1 MLRHGVLSAACA
13 ARALPRRQLSTTAP
27 RYIRIKKPEGAEPA
41 KPTPPPKAP
50 EQPSPAE
57 KPASVP
63 PSVDAGKKFE
73 PEVNAQNVETTTPGA
88 ASEPLASAVPPSEPP
103 KPEETKVE
111 EPVEEIPDKPDLSK
125 LPSLNI
131 DPEAQARA
139 QEAIEQPKEDAKG
152 QKKTGAG
159 KKPPKYESSIDR
171 KRRNVARLG
180 YAGLFVGV
188 IAAAYYVGE
197 NQGEKE
203 GEAKEKKSFIEQFKA
218 NFTALGDIFSK
229 PAFEVLLPDP
239 LPPPHQRP
247 YTLLVDLEDM
257 LVHSSWD
264 RQHGWRTAK
273 RPGVDYFL
281 GYLSQ
286 FYEIVLFSSQP
297 SFVSASFQ
305 PVGAIANFRPAFPSP
320 RSSTP

>member
-1 MLRHGVLSAACA
+1 MMLRHGALSAACA
-13 ARALPRRQLSTTAP
+13 ARAISRRQLSTTAP
-27 RYIRIKKPEGAEPA
+27 RYIRIKKPEGAEPP
-41 KPTPPPKAP
+41 KPTPAPKAP

-63 PSVDAGKKFE
+63 PTVDAGKPFE
-73 PEVNAQNVETTTPGA
+73 AEVNAPNTATEAPAPGA

-103 KPEETKVE
+103 KPEQAEQPAAKAEEVVE
-111 EPVEEIPDKPDLSK
+111 EFPDKPDLSK

-131 DPEAQARA
+131 DPEAQIRA

-152 QKKTGAG
+152 GPKRTGAG
-159 KKPPKYESSIDR
+159 KKPPKYETSIDR
-171 KRRNVARLG
+171 KRRNMARLG
-180 YAGLFVGV
+180 FASLVVGA

-197 NQGEKE
+197 EQGEKE
-203 GEAKEKKSFIEQFKA
+203 GAAKEKKSFIEQFKA

-229 PAFEVLLPDP
+229 PAFDVLLPDP

-247 YTLLVDLEDM
+247 YTLLVDLDDM

-297 SFVSASFQ
+297 SFVSNLLEDLHA
-305 PVGAIANFRPAFPSP
+305 
-320 RSSTP
+320 

>member
-13 ARALPRRQLSTTAP
+13 ARALPRRQLSTTAT

-41 KPTPPPKAP
+41 KPTTPPKAP

-57 KPASVP
+57 KPAPVP

-73 PEVNAQNVETTTPGA
+73 PEVNAQNTTTEASAPGA
-88 ASEPLASAVPPSEPP
+88 TSEPLESAVPPSEPP
-103 KPEETKVE
+103 KPEQTKVE

-131 DPEAQARA
+131 DPEAQVRA

-159 KKPPKYESSIDR
+159 KKSPKYESSIDR
-171 KRRNVARLG
+171 KRRNMARLG
-180 YAGLFVGV
+180 YAGLFVGA

-197 NQGEKE
+197 GQGEKD
-203 GEAKEKKSFIEQFKA
+203 GEAKEKKNFIEQFKA

-229 PAFEVLLPDP
+229 PAFEILLPDP

-297 SFVSASFQ
+297 SFVSSRF
-305 PVGAIANFRPAFPSP
+305 VVVVC
-320 RSSTP
+320 